1 MIWFSLIV
9 NPKIFKDVDFLIQKN
24 AILSI
29 QTFYFHVLCFL
40 SSEHDV
46 VLWYEVEFFGWEVYI
61 YKYELVNLFVY

>member
-9 NPKIFKDVDFLIQKN
+9 NPKIFKDVDFLILKN

-29 QTFYFHVLCFL
+29 QTSHFHVLCFL